1 MTTQMLEVANVISIE
16 GVALSRR
23 KVPVASEA
31 YPMALLDAIHAAM
44 Q

>member
-1 MTTQMLEVANVISIE
+1 MTTEVLEVANVISTG
-16 GVALSRR
+16 GVALSCG
-23 KVPVASEA
+23 KVGVASEA